1 MRSGR
6 SHDFVFCLT
15 SYLIDWSL
23 VCQFIYKLIR
33 LYIDVLFAWRCLWGL
48 YIPSEELLCCFCS
61 LLFEPFWVIL
71 FLVSLEELV
80 GVSSS
85 WNHHC
90 SISASSENSLVV
102 SNVLWIVLFFLCATI
117 WIFIFGFVR
126 YNSWMGS
133 KALTTFSWLLLGK
146 HFEFFI

>member
-15 SYLIDWSL
+15 SYLIDWGL
-23 VCQFIYKLIR
+23 IRQLIYKLIR

-85 WNHHC
+85 RNHHC
-90 SISASSENSLVV
+90 SISASPENSLIVG
-102 SNVLWIVLFFLCATI
+102 NVLWIVLFFLCATI